1 MFPLPSS
8 VRSALRSLRATP
20 LVSALA
26 ILSLALGIGANT
38 ALFSIF
44 NGLLLTPLPVRDP
57 GRLAHLTGGS
67 WTYPIWEAVRDQSAD
82 VFDGAFAWSPQRFD
96 LSSGGETALVESAF
110 ASGRL
115 FDVLGV
121 PASRGRMLTSAD
133 DTIGAPAAAVIS
145 HRFWQQRFAGAGDV
159 IGRALTL
166 DRVPFTVVGVMP
178 AGFFGPDVGRAADVM
193 IPFGAEPLLRGRGSS
208 LRERSS
214 NWWVEIMVRL
224 KPGQTLEQ
232 ATAALRAMQPQIR
245 AATLP
250 GLPADMLSRYLNEPF
265 TLASAVTGR
274 SELRGRFRTP
284 LGAMIGAVALLLLIA
299 CANIANLLLARALAR
314 RRELSVRLALGAS
327 RWQLARLLF
336 AESAVISVAGALLG
350 LAVAKWSAALLVQQ
364 FGTWRSTVF
373 LDLSLD
379 WRVLA
384 FTALLAVVTAIAAGV
399 TPALSVNRV
408 APNDALREASRG
420 IAGDRRAGVRGALV
434 VLQVALSLVLLVGAG
449 LFVRTFASLARV
461 PLGFAPEPLTVVT
474 IGLPLSPSDQTP
486 DDLREA
492 RLGLV
497 DRLRAAA
504 VAVPGVRAAAVS
516 QITPLSGFNW
526 NDGVGDAGVIPDRSR
541 MTWLNA
547 VTPGWF
553 DTVGMRLIAGRDFA
567 AGDRVGS
574 ARVAVVN
581 ETFARRFLP
590 GQPPVGQTVRIA
602 GTPYEV
608 VGYVADAVYR
618 SPREGVVPTT
628 FVPFAQRSQIGTGFS
643 LTIAAAQV
651 GQRAA
656 VRQAAAT
663 ALRAVDPSV
672 GFTFLTFDDFIGATV
687 VQERLVAVLSA
698 FFGGLALLLAGI
710 GLYGVV
716 SHGVN
721 RRRAEIGIRMA
732 LGANPAGIVRLVF
745 GQVGVLVCLGVAAG
759 LALSVW
765 ASRFVETMLF
775 QLDAR
780 DPATFGGAAAALVF
794 VAVVAA
800 WIPARRA
807 MALDPARVLR
817 DG

>member
-193 IPFGAEPLLRGRGSS
+193 IPFGAEPLLRGRGSG
-208 LRERSS
+208 LRERSY
-214 NWWVEIMVRL
+214 WWLEIMVRL
-224 KPGQTLEQ
+224 KADQTVEQ

-250 GLPADMLSRYLNEPF
+250 GWPADMLARYLDEPF
-265 TLASAVTGR
+265 TLALAATGR
-274 SELRGRFRTP
+274 SELRGRFQTP

-327 RWQLARLLF
+327 RWQLARLLL
-336 AESAVISVAGALLG
+336 AESVTISVAGALLG
-350 LAVAKWSAALLVQQ
+350 LVVAKWGAAVLVQQ
-364 FGTWRSTVF
+364 FGTWRGTVF

-408 APNDALREASRG
+408 APNDALREAGRG
-420 IAGDRRAGVRGALV
+420 IAGDRRVGVRGALV
-434 VLQVALSLVLLVGAG
+434 VLQVALSLVLVVGAG
-449 LFVRTFASLARV
+449 LFVRTFSSLVRV
-461 PLGFAPEPLTVVT
+461 PLGFTPEPLTVVT
-474 IGLPLSPSDQTP
+474 VALPPSQSDESPEA
-486 DDLREA
+486 LRDA
-492 RLGLV
+492 RLGAME
-497 DRLRAAA
+497 RLLTAAA
-504 VAVPGVRAAAVS
+504 AVPGVRSAGVS
-516 QITPLSGFNW
+516 HLTPLSGSGW
-526 NDGVGDAGVIPDRSR
+526 NNSVGDANLLDRSR

-553 DTVGMRLIAGRDFA
+553 DTMGMRLVAGRDFT

-574 ARVAVVN
+574 ALVAVVN

-590 GQPPVGQTVRIA
+590 PGEPPVGQTVRIA

-618 SPREGVVPTT
+618 SPREGMVPTM
-628 FVPFAQRSQIGTGFS
+628 FVPFGQRNQIGTGFS
-643 LTIAAAQV
+643 LTVATPHT

-656 VRQAAAT
+656 VRQEMAT

-672 GFTFLTFDDFIGATV
+672 AFTFLTFDDFIGAMV
-687 VQERLVAVLSA
+687 VQERLVALLSA

-732 LGANPAGIVRLVF
+732 LGARPAGILRLVF
-745 GQVGVLVCLGVAAG
+745 GQVGVLVAAGIATG
-759 LALSVW
+759 LALSAW

-775 QLDAR
+775 ELDAR
-780 DPATFGGAAAALVF
+780 DPATLGGAAAVLVF

-807 MALDPARVLR
+807 MRLDPARVLR
-817 DG
+817 DS